1 MGLYIQWKLTF
12 LHILVK
18 LDIKYSGCPKTGRP
32 VFGFFEKR
40 PVDKPPVIGLSSD
53 NRTNLSGFQTSG
65 SNALYEP
72 DVRYSDN
79 CIDV

>member
-1 MGLYIQWKLTF
+1 MLESNEIWVTEIYRF
-12 LHILVK
+12 E
-18 LDIKYSGCPKTGRP
+18 YSGCPKTGRP

-65 SNALYEP
+65 SYLYTALN
-72 DVRYSDN
+72 RMF
-79 CIDV
+79 